1 MVTSGSVGAIDLS
14 GMTLDKLLLGMD
26 QWEPESAMW
35 TWGRF
40 SIIIKPHDSFSQWA
54 SGRKGTG
61 VPPTTEN
68 LLKRTESVSSGL
80 KIFFNETSLPENLFF
95 FLATQQGLIRVTS
108 SVTKHLQKLH
118 FLSTTEGSVC
128 KFVTGYTRIMNHIK
142 PDDVPQQ

>member
-1 MVTSGSVGAIDLS
+1 
-14 GMTLDKLLLGMD
+14 
-26 QWEPESAMW
+26 MW

-40 SIIIKPHDSFSQWA
+40 SIIIKSHDSFSLWA

-61 VPPTTEN
+61 VPPRTKN

-95 FLATQQGLIRVTS
+95 FLATQQGLMRVTS
-108 SVTKHLQKLH
+108 SVTKNLQKLH